1 MAAFIGG
8 AILKTKADSTN
19 TPNGAFKV
27 YGSANGKAIGTL
39 KPSSYVGSF
48 AQSVGEWTQ
57 IRLRNPISGNQYG
70 WILSDKLVQ
79 WQAPYAYYIQNGRT
93 GVNVR
98 NAPSLTAGVLK
109 KLNGGTLAGKSDG
122 YAENGF
128 VFLSPNGGGYGWISG
143 DYLTRSNVVT
153 SQGTNTG
160 AEIPTTVEMSL
171 VETRDYKQFLLPGII
186 FLSCVTLLML
196 VRYAIKFQD

>member
-8 AILKTKADSTN
+8 AILKTKADNTN

-27 YGSANGKAIGTL
+27 FASANGRAIGTL
-39 KPSSYVGSF
+39 KTSSYVGSF

-79 WQAPYAYYIQNGRT
+79 WQAPYNYYIQNGRT

-98 NAPSLTAGVLK
+98 NAPSLTSGVLK
-109 KLNGGTLAGKSDG
+109 KLNGGALAGKSDG
-122 YAENGF
+122 YSENGF
-128 VFLSPNGGGYGWISG
+128 IFLALNGGGYGWISA
-143 DYLTRSNVVT
+143 DYITRSNVT
-153 SQGTNTG
+153 S
-160 AEIPTTVEMSL
+160 PTTTTGGGTTTPPSPL
-171 VETRDYKQFLLPGII
+171 PPIETKDYRQFLLPGII
-186 FLSCVTLLML
+186 FLSCITLLML
-196 VRYAIKFQD
+196 VRYAIKFQE

>member
-27 YGSANGKAIGTL
+27 FASANGKAIGTL

-48 AQSVGEWTQ
+48 VQSVGEWTQ

-79 WQAPYAYYIQNGRT
+79 WQAPYNYYIQNGRT

-98 NAPSLTAGVLK
+98 NAPSLTSGVLK
-109 KLNGGTLAGKSDG
+109 KLNGGMLAGKSDG
-122 YAENGF
+122 YNENGF
-128 VFLSPNGGGYGWISG
+128 VFLALNGGGYGWISA
-143 DYLTRSNVVT
+143 DYITRSNVT
-153 SQGTNTG
+153 AQ
-160 AEIPTTVEMSL
+160 PTTTGT
-171 VETRDYKQFLLPGII
+171 ETRPPDLSAPTETKDYRQFLLPGII
-186 FLSCVTLLML
+186 FLSCITLLML
-196 VRYAIKFQD
+196 VRYAIKFQE